1 MLDKQIKIYNP
12 DTGDFYSNTEKYLDD
27 LKKKLGME
35 RKFLKEGGTDYNT
48 GRKFTGLVEIAKEI
62 EKKNIIAS
70 DLLKGNVSYDGLNDD
85 IIALCEK
92 YIRLSDLLKMK
103 NKKIKQVKKR
113 LLDLLKNK
121 TDANIASNGKHQTRS
136 LNPSFLNK
144 PDNIITVFDSSF
156 TRLIGAVPD
165 ELSEDFMVVQVY
177 YFDVIKDLIYHGFTY
192 KGEKYIFFTAS
203 AGQIRTKKT
212 VFVKESV
219 WNKHEKT
226 IMCGLTLAAINA
238 KGGNN
243 PNKHLAYMALNNS
256 ATDVWE
262 GFNIDK
268 TIVID
273 DFETEVFGTYDFVD
287 DVEYTI
293 KRISDYIPITHT
305 DGAGMMLPCMGKNR
319 MVRLPWVKGLLGVFD
334 FVKFIKENNCSPII
348 KDIYGK
354 EHDVIA
360 EDIQIIFTKSQFKLW
375 KYYDSWE
382 QYKEYYKKYGCTAG
396 YANIERDRIPD
407 ATINYQ
413 MLQSLTDI
421 TDEEIEA
428 IAYRSVNKLEK
439 LCNTV
444 DGVKSSLGIH
454 AYNDDMTALQ
464 KSIKAYPELRN
475 DAFIKEKIKQIKDS
489 LVKSFKGG
497 KLRVKGKY
505 TFLLPDFYAACE
517 YWFGCIKNPKGLLD
531 DGEVFCWLY
540 KKNEELDC
548 LRSPHLYREHAIRKN
563 IACKEYGERQEKLRK
578 WFQTDALYT
587 SCHDFI
593 SKMLQFDVD
602 GDVSLVVSDDTII
615 SVAKRNMRDI
625 VPLYYNMKKA
635 SPSILNNETIY
646 NGLSAAF
653 TGSNIGQYSNN
664 ISKIWNSDVFV
675 SGTDEEKQE
684 ALTLIRLLCAENNLV
699 IDYAKTLYKPTRPK
713 EIGNKIK
720 EFTKAE
726 VPHFFKY
733 AKDKERTEKKN
744 QSFVNKLDDII
755 PNPRISSKSWGLEK
769 PEYILLMTNPDIEVS
784 EDAEIIKSY
793 IELNRKYQYTVITNK
808 GKSDDDNL
816 KDKRNDMGYHDY
828 MNTVNAD
835 IINEVRTTLSQFGT
849 DAEIADILVK
859 YLYGMK
865 DSKYKNVLWMC
876 YGDILYTNLICN
888 LKKCQEIKKKDKKVS
903 VKKKVLPIC
912 KASDTYIFGYKRDIC
927 RNCGKEMFFPRK
939 VKAEEK
945 LCPDCFENEYQKEI
959 EQEKTIPEEIT
970 QEKTAFDAIAKNV
983 TIQSETK
990 EIQCIDC
997 GEWFEVSKYDSA
1009 TCRCE
1014 ECQKEYRKISSRQ
1027 RMKRYRERKRN
1038 VTSTL

>member
-1 MLDKQIKIYNP
+1 MALENQIQILSV
-12 DTGDFYSNTEKYLDD
+12 DTGNFYSNKEAYLHKLNHKIRMERNS
-27 LKKKLGME
+27 LKKIISFYDECLAEIGFTKKDISYMQKGIFE
-35 RKFLKEGGTDYNT
+35 KVNFIEGSIREFKDIVDYFYLYQKYVYK
-48 GRKFTGLVEIAKEI
+48 GKKAKET
-62 EKKNIIAS
+62 KNCI
-70 DLLKGNVSYDGLNDD
+70 L
-85 IIALCEK
+85 
-92 YIRLSDLLKMK
+92 
-103 NKKIKQVKKR
+103 Q
-113 LLDLLKNK
+113 LLKNK
-121 TDANIASNGKHQTRS
+121 VNANILSNGHHHIRE
-136 LNPSFLNK
+136 LRFIDENNK
-144 PDNIITVFDSSF
+144 TTELLDTNIISVFDSSF
-156 TRLIGAVPD
+156 TRMIDSKTD

-396 YANIERDRIPD
+396 YTNLEEDRIPD

-421 TDEEIEA
+421 TDEEIND
-428 IAYRSVNKLEK
+428 IASASIERLKNLCSSIDDVKRAFGATPYNQNK
-439 LCNTV
+439 
-444 DGVKSSLGIH
+444 
-454 AYNDDMTALQ
+454 TALQ
-464 KSIKAYPELRN
+464 KSIILYPELLNDVYIRN
-475 DAFIKEKIKQIKDS
+475 KLKDIKDS
-489 LVKSFKGG
+489 MIKNYKAG

-517 YWFGCIKNPKGLLD
+517 YWFSNIKNPKGLLD

-540 KKNEELDC
+540 RKSEELDC
-548 LRSPHLYREHAIRKN
+548 LRSPHLYREHAVRKN
-563 IACKEYGERQEKLRK
+563 IACKRYKERQQKLRK
-578 WFQTDALYT
+578 WFQTDAVYT
-587 SCHDFI
+587 SCRDFI
-593 SKMLQFDVD
+593 SKILQFDVD
-602 GDVSLVVSDDTII
+602 GDKSLVVSDDTII

-653 TGSNIGQYSNN
+653 TGSNIGQYSNS
-664 ISKIWNSDVFV
+664 ISKIWNSDVFI

-684 ALTLIRLLCAENNLV
+684 ALDMIKILCMENNFK
-699 IDYAKTLYKPTRPK
+699 IDYAKTLYMPERPK
-713 EIGNKIK
+713 EIKEKILK
-720 EFTKAE
+720 YTQNE

-733 AKDKERTEKKN
+733 AKDKEEWQIAEIN
-744 QSFVNKLDDII
+744 QSFVNKLERLI
-755 PNPRISSKSWGLEK
+755 PSPRISCKYLDEKGKSHRLPK
-769 PEYILLMTNPDIEVS
+769 PDYKLMMTNPDIKVTVIKSKSGRLLEGTNPVICKYVELAQTYNQKINAMS
-784 EDAEIIKSY
+784 NKNSVPRDALNKSQIRKDLLYGTIIKEVKN
-793 IELNRKYQYTVITNK
+793 EL
-808 GKSDDDNL
+808 SNL
-816 KDKRNDMGYHDY
+816 GYS
-828 MNTVNAD
+828 
-835 IINEVRTTLSQFGT
+835 EE
-849 DAEIADILVK
+849 EIADILVK
-859 YLYGMK
+859 YLYGIK
-865 DSKYKNVLWMC
+865 DSKYKDLFWTC
-876 YGDILYTNLICN
+876 YGDIVYKNLERN
-888 LKKCQEIKKKDKKVS
+888 IKPS
-903 VKKKVLPIC
+903 
-912 KASDTYIFGYKRDIC
+912 
-927 RNCGKEMFFPRK
+927 
-939 VKAEEK
+939 
-945 LCPDCFENEYQKEI
+945 
-959 EQEKTIPEEIT
+959 
-970 QEKTAFDAIAKNV
+970 
-983 TIQSETK
+983 TK

-997 GEWFEVSKYDSA
+997 GEWFEVGKYDSA
-1009 TCRCE
+1009 TCRCK
-1014 ECQKEYRKISSRQ
+1014 ECQKEYRKIY
-1027 RMKRYRERKRN
+1027 KAEKERERRKQMRGQ
-1038 VTSTL
+1038 TL

>member
-1 MLDKQIKIYNP
+1 MALENQIQILSV
-12 DTGDFYSNTEKYLDD
+12 DTGNFYSNKEAYLHKLNHKIRMERNS
-27 LKKKLGME
+27 LKKIISFYDECLAEIGFTKKDISYMQKGIFE
-35 RKFLKEGGTDYNT
+35 KVNFIEGSIREFKDIVDYFYLYQKYVYK
-48 GRKFTGLVEIAKEI
+48 GKKAKET
-62 EKKNIIAS
+62 KNCI
-70 DLLKGNVSYDGLNDD
+70 L
-85 IIALCEK
+85 
-92 YIRLSDLLKMK
+92 
-103 NKKIKQVKKR
+103 Q
-113 LLDLLKNK
+113 LLKNK
-121 TDANIASNGKHQTRS
+121 VNANILSNGHHHIRE
-136 LNPSFLNK
+136 LRFIDENNK
-144 PDNIITVFDSSF
+144 TTELLDTNIISVFDSSF
-156 TRLIGAVPD
+156 TRMIDSKTD

-262 GFNIDK
+262 DFDIDK

-396 YANIERDRIPD
+396 YTNLEEDRIPD

-421 TDEEIEA
+421 TDEEIND
-428 IAYRSVNKLEK
+428 IASASIERLKNLCSSIDDVKRAFGATPYNQNK
-439 LCNTV
+439 
-444 DGVKSSLGIH
+444 S
-454 AYNDDMTALQ
+454 ALQ
-464 KSIKAYPELRN
+464 KSIILYPELLNDVYIRN
-475 DAFIKEKIKQIKDS
+475 KLKDIKDS
-489 LVKSFKGG
+489 MIKNYKAG

-517 YWFGCIKNPKGLLD
+517 YWFSNIKNPKGLLD

-540 KKNEELDC
+540 RKSEELDC
-548 LRSPHLYREHAIRKN
+548 LRSPHLYREHAVRKN
-563 IACKEYGERQEKLRK
+563 IACKCYKERQQKLRK
-578 WFQTDALYT
+578 WFQTDAVYT
-587 SCHDFI
+587 SCRDFI
-593 SKMLQFDVD
+593 SKILQFDVD
-602 GDVSLVVSDDTII
+602 GDKSLVVSDDTII

-653 TGSNIGQYSNN
+653 TGSNIGQYSNS
-664 ISKIWNSDVFV
+664 ISKIWNSDVFI

-684 ALTLIRLLCAENNLV
+684 ALDMIKILCMENNFK
-699 IDYAKTLYKPTRPK
+699 IDYAKTLYMPERPK
-713 EIGNKIK
+713 EIKEKILK
-720 EFTKAE
+720 YTQNE

-733 AKDKERTEKKN
+733 AKDKEEWQIAEIN
-744 QSFVNKLDDII
+744 QSFVNKLERLI
-755 PNPRISSKSWGLEK
+755 PSPRISCKYLDEKGKSHRLPK
-769 PEYILLMTNPDIEVS
+769 PDYKLMMTNPDIKVTVIKSKSGRLLEGTNPVICKYVELAQTYNQKINAMS
-784 EDAEIIKSY
+784 NKNSVPRDALNKSQIRKDLLYGTIIKEVKN
-793 IELNRKYQYTVITNK
+793 EL
-808 GKSDDDNL
+808 SNL
-816 KDKRNDMGYHDY
+816 GYS
-828 MNTVNAD
+828 
-835 IINEVRTTLSQFGT
+835 EE
-849 DAEIADILVK
+849 EIADILVK
-859 YLYGMK
+859 YLYGIK
-865 DSKYKNVLWMC
+865 DSKYKDLLWTC
-876 YGDILYTNLICN
+876 YGDILYKNLERN
-888 LKKCQEIKKKDKKVS
+888 
-903 VKKKVLPIC
+903 VKP
-912 KASDTYIFGYKRDIC
+912 S
-927 RNCGKEMFFPRK
+927 
-939 VKAEEK
+939 
-945 LCPDCFENEYQKEI
+945 
-959 EQEKTIPEEIT
+959 
-970 QEKTAFDAIAKNV
+970 
-983 TIQSETK
+983 TK

-997 GEWFEVSKYDSA
+997 GEWFEVGKYDSA
-1009 TCRCE
+1009 TCRCK
-1014 ECQKEYRKISSRQ
+1014 ECQKEYRKIY
-1027 RMKRYRERKRN
+1027 KAEKERERRKQMRGQ
-1038 VTSTL
+1038 TL

>member
-1 MLDKQIKIYNP
+1 MALENQIQILSV
-12 DTGDFYSNTEKYLDD
+12 DTGNFYSNKEAYLHKLNHKIRMERNS
-27 LKKKLGME
+27 LKKIISFYDECLAEIGFTKKDISYMQKGIFE
-35 RKFLKEGGTDYNT
+35 KVNFIEGSIREFKDIVDYFYLYQKYVYK
-48 GRKFTGLVEIAKEI
+48 GKKAKET
-62 EKKNIIAS
+62 KNCI
-70 DLLKGNVSYDGLNDD
+70 L
-85 IIALCEK
+85 
-92 YIRLSDLLKMK
+92 
-103 NKKIKQVKKR
+103 Q
-113 LLDLLKNK
+113 LLKNK
-121 TDANIASNGKHQTRS
+121 VNANILSNGHHHIRE
-136 LNPSFLNK
+136 LRFIDENNK
-144 PDNIITVFDSSF
+144 TTELLDTNIISVFDSSF
-156 TRLIGAVPD
+156 TRMIDSKTD

-396 YANIERDRIPD
+396 YTNLEEDRIPD

-421 TDEEIEA
+421 TDEEIND
-428 IAYRSVNKLEK
+428 IASASIERLKNLCSSIDDVKRAFGATPYNQNK
-439 LCNTV
+439 
-444 DGVKSSLGIH
+444 S
-454 AYNDDMTALQ
+454 ALQ
-464 KSIKAYPELRN
+464 KSIILYPELLNDVYIRN
-475 DAFIKEKIKQIKDS
+475 KLKDIKDS
-489 LVKSFKGG
+489 MIKNYKAG

-517 YWFGCIKNPKGLLD
+517 YWFSNIKNPKGLLD

-540 KKNEELDC
+540 RKSEELDC
-548 LRSPHLYREHAIRKN
+548 LRSPHLYREHAVRKN
-563 IACKEYGERQEKLRK
+563 IACKRYKERQQKLRK
-578 WFQTDALYT
+578 WFQTDAVYT
-587 SCHDFI
+587 SCRDFI
-593 SKMLQFDVD
+593 SKILQFDVD
-602 GDVSLVVSDDTII
+602 GDKSLVVSDDTII
-615 SVAKRNMRDI
+615 SVAKRNMHDI

-653 TGSNIGQYSNN
+653 TGSNIGQYSNS
-664 ISKIWNSDVFV
+664 ISKIWNSDVFI

-684 ALTLIRLLCAENNLV
+684 ALDMIKILCMENNFK
-699 IDYAKTLYKPTRPK
+699 ID
-713 EIGNKIK
+713 
-720 EFTKAE
+720 
-726 VPHFFKY
+726 
-733 AKDKERTEKKN
+733 
-744 QSFVNKLDDII
+744 
-755 PNPRISSKSWGLEK
+755 
-769 PEYILLMTNPDIEVS
+769 
-784 EDAEIIKSY
+784 
-793 IELNRKYQYTVITNK
+793 
-808 GKSDDDNL
+808 
-816 KDKRNDMGYHDY
+816 
-828 MNTVNAD
+828 
-835 IINEVRTTLSQFGT
+835 
-849 DAEIADILVK
+849 
-859 YLYGMK
+859 
-865 DSKYKNVLWMC
+865 
-876 YGDILYTNLICN
+876 
-888 LKKCQEIKKKDKKVS
+888 
-903 VKKKVLPIC
+903 
-912 KASDTYIFGYKRDIC
+912 
-927 RNCGKEMFFPRK
+927 
-939 VKAEEK
+939 
-945 LCPDCFENEYQKEI
+945 
-959 EQEKTIPEEIT
+959 
-970 QEKTAFDAIAKNV
+970 
-983 TIQSETK
+983 
-990 EIQCIDC
+990 
-997 GEWFEVSKYDSA
+997 
-1009 TCRCE
+1009 
-1014 ECQKEYRKISSRQ
+1014 
-1027 RMKRYRERKRN
+1027 
-1038 VTSTL
+1038 

>member
-1 MLDKQIKIYNP
+1 MALENQIQILSV
-12 DTGDFYSNTEKYLDD
+12 DTGNFYSNKEAYLHKLNHKIRMERNS
-27 LKKKLGME
+27 LKKIISFYDECLAEIGFTKKDISYMQKGIFE
-35 RKFLKEGGTDYNT
+35 KVNFIEGSIREFKDIVDYFYLYQKYVYK
-48 GRKFTGLVEIAKEI
+48 GKKAKET
-62 EKKNIIAS
+62 KNCI
-70 DLLKGNVSYDGLNDD
+70 L
-85 IIALCEK
+85 
-92 YIRLSDLLKMK
+92 
-103 NKKIKQVKKR
+103 Q
-113 LLDLLKNK
+113 LLKNK
-121 TDANIASNGKHQTRS
+121 VNANILSNGHHHIRE
-136 LNPSFLNK
+136 LRFIDENNK
-144 PDNIITVFDSSF
+144 TTELLDTNIISVFDSSF
-156 TRLIGAVPD
+156 TRMIDSKTD

-396 YANIERDRIPD
+396 YTNLEEDRIPD

-421 TDEEIEA
+421 TDEEIND
-428 IAYRSVNKLEK
+428 IASASIERLKNLCSSIDDVKRAFGATPYNQNK
-439 LCNTV
+439 
-444 DGVKSSLGIH
+444 S
-454 AYNDDMTALQ
+454 ALQ
-464 KSIKAYPELRN
+464 KSIILYPELLNDVYIRN
-475 DAFIKEKIKQIKDS
+475 KLKDIKDS
-489 LVKSFKGG
+489 MIKNYKAG

-517 YWFGCIKNPKGLLD
+517 YWFSNIKNPKGLLD

-540 KKNEELDC
+540 RKSEELDC
-548 LRSPHLYREHAIRKN
+548 LRSPHLYREHAVRKN
-563 IACKEYGERQEKLRK
+563 IACKRYKERQQKLRK
-578 WFQTDALYT
+578 WFQTDAVYT
-587 SCHDFI
+587 SCRDFI
-593 SKMLQFDVD
+593 SKILQFDVD
-602 GDVSLVVSDDTII
+602 GDKSLVVSDDTII

-653 TGSNIGQYSNN
+653 TGSNIGQYSNS
-664 ISKIWNSDVFV
+664 ISKIWNSDVFI

-684 ALTLIRLLCAENNLV
+684 ALDMIKILCMENNFK
-699 IDYAKTLYKPTRPK
+699 IDYAKTLYMPERPK
-713 EIGNKIK
+713 EIKEKILK
-720 EFTKAE
+720 YTQNE

-733 AKDKERTEKKN
+733 AKDKEEWQIAEIN
-744 QSFVNKLDDII
+744 QSFVNKLERLI
-755 PNPRISSKSWGLEK
+755 PSPRISCKYLDEKGKSHRLPK
-769 PEYILLMTNPDIEVS
+769 PDYKLMMTNPDIKVTVIKSKSGRLLEGTNPVICKYVELAQTYNQKINAMS
-784 EDAEIIKSY
+784 NKNSVPRDALNKSQIRKDLLYGTIIKEVKS
-793 IELNRKYQYTVITNK
+793 EL
-808 GKSDDDNL
+808 SNL
-816 KDKRNDMGYHDY
+816 GYS
-828 MNTVNAD
+828 
-835 IINEVRTTLSQFGT
+835 EE
-849 DAEIADILVK
+849 EIADILVK
-859 YLYGMK
+859 YLYGIK
-865 DSKYKNVLWMC
+865 DSKYKDLLWTC
-876 YGDILYTNLICN
+876 YGDILYKNLERN
-888 LKKCQEIKKKDKKVS
+888 
-903 VKKKVLPIC
+903 VKP
-912 KASDTYIFGYKRDIC
+912 S
-927 RNCGKEMFFPRK
+927 
-939 VKAEEK
+939 
-945 LCPDCFENEYQKEI
+945 
-959 EQEKTIPEEIT
+959 
-970 QEKTAFDAIAKNV
+970 
-983 TIQSETK
+983 TK

-997 GEWFEVSKYDSA
+997 GEWFEVGKYDSA
-1009 TCRCE
+1009 TCRCK
-1014 ECQKEYRKISSRQ
+1014 ECQKEYRKIY
-1027 RMKRYRERKRN
+1027 KAEKERERRKQMRGQ
-1038 VTSTL
+1038 TL